1 MSSLTFCKYC
11 LSFIYFHFY
20 FRLFGDCVKC
30 KRLCDGHYLLFFLL
44 LYNISGQTY
53 ESCFSDFSK
62 FVKLDECDL
71 ILTHW
76 KTLCDKY
83 LF

>member
-1 MSSLTFCKYC
+1 MQKALQWP
-11 LSFIYFHFY
+11 LSYFFFY
-20 FRLFGDCVKC
+20 SAT
-30 KRLCDGHYLLFFLL
+30 
-44 LYNISGQTY
+44 SGQAY

-62 FVKLDECDL
+62 FVKVDECDL
-71 ILTHW
+71 ILTHR